1 MNNHKVMIV
10 DFAHNG
16 PQTCFVKFSGYDDE
30 LKREFTGMV
39 RFVGELPYGDV
50 IHPTKSELS
59 NSCREFVENYLIQRY
74 NEGQF
79 DE

>member
-1 MNNHKVMIV
+1 MIV
-10 DFAHNG
+10 DFANNG

-30 LKREFTGMV
+30 VKIEFTGMV

-59 NSCREFVENYLIQRY
+59 NSCREFLKNYLIEQYKR
-74 NEGQF
+74 GQF